1 MNAFSS
7 GYSGRNRTNACLRT
21 VEESLTRLETHTGY
35 VATKEDIETLKKD
48 MGSLKV
54 WMLSR
59 GLAAIVT
66 TVGLTLALMKLL
78 FFSDGSG

>member
-7 GYSGRNRTNACLRT
+7 GYGGRNRTNACLRA
-21 VEESLTRLETHTGY
+21 VEKSLTRLETRMGY
-35 VATKEDIETLKKD
+35 VATKEDVENLKKD
-48 MGSLKV
+48 TESLKV

-59 GLAAIVT
+59 GFAAMIT